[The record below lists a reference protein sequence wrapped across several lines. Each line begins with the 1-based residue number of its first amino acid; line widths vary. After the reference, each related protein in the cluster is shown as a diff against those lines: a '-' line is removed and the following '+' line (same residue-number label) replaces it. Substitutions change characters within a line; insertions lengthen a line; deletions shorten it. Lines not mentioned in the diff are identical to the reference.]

1 MELKQQAQHSGR
13 LSDILK
19 HEMRISTGL
28 MNRLKW
34 EERLLVNGIP
44 QHTNYMVE
52 QGDVV
57 SVILDEPE
65 PVYPAENLPLEILYE
80 DDHILAVDKGPGMLI
95 HPSRN
100 RDTGTLANA
109 VVGYYQR
116 TGQKC
121 AFHPVTRLDR
131 DTYGVVLLAKNS
143 HVHAL
148 LSEYHAQGKLQ
159 KTYEALVYSKPPEL
173 EGIVDAPIQRRPL
186 PSLLRYVSPDGKPSK
201 TIYRVKQIFEQSS
214 LLELTPVTGRTHQL
228 RIHCAYIGC
237 PILGD
242 PQYGTEVS
250 QRYSQQLGLTYQRLC
265 AKKLEFIHPITGEA
279 MHLESKM
286 QAQIEKNP

>member
-80 DDHILAVDKGPGMLI
+80 DDHILVVDKGPGMLI